1 MASAE
6 QLPGPPSK
14 SIIDLAIAEL
24 SIYIV
29 LFVPALWIT
38 WKHGFAGMT
47 CWGIFV
53 CIFGMRFASDIYQI
67 VHRHDPGVT
76 SAALIV
82 TEAGTLACLSM
93 TVIGLVYE
101 A

>member
-6 QLPGPPSK
+6 QLPGPPSD

-29 LFVPALWIT
+29 LFVPTLWIT
-38 WKHGFAGMT
+38 WKHGKAGMT

-53 CIFGMRFASDIYQI
+53 CIFPMRFASDIYQ
-67 VHRHDPGVT
+67 VLHRHDPAIPN
-76 SAALIV
+76 AALIV
-82 TEAGTLACLSM
+82 TQAGTLACLSM